1 MTRGLGGESPANVS
15 TYLKGMDFP
24 ADRDQLIKHAE
35 QNGAERDV
43 LDVLKQMPEQQYD
56 NMADVMKGYGE
67 VN

>member
-1 MTRGLGGESPANVS
+1 MTRGLGGDSPANVS
-15 TYLKGMDFP
+15 TYLKGIDFP
-24 ADRDQLIKHAE
+24 ASRDQ

-43 LDVLKQMPEQQYD
+43 LDQMPEQQYD

>member
-1 MTRGLGGESPANVS
+1 MTQGAGGRSPTNVS
-15 TYLKGMDFP
+15 TYLKGIDFP
-24 ADRDQLIKHAE
+24 ANRDQLIRHAE
-35 QNGAERDV
+35 QNGAEQDV